1 MSDEF
6 DKAARHRALTAL
18 DATLLVE
25 AAAGTGKTAIMAGR
39 VTMLLASGVAPRN
52 IAAITF
58 TEFAASELAARV
70 QSYVANLLSG
80 QTPKSMRIAL
90 PDGLNATQRQNLI
103 AASAHIDELTASTVH
118 AFCQFLIRDY
128 AVEAEIDP
136 GAQILDRVQMDAAIA
151 TVFDRWVKRRLG
163 GSRGADDPVAALSR
177 TDPLGMVER
186 LRELAEFRL
195 KNRNA
200 HPPAQIATE
209 RPDQV
214 FKATVDTF
222 RAWFDTQPKQWHAK
236 RLVENLEELANF
248 YEDAFAEPPSF
259 EQLWRMN
266 APPRV
271 PSMNQDVIE
280 LRRPDFKENW
290 DKATANGKGADFS
303 ELLGHFDAAD
313 RAYRAILGVVS
324 RALGVALSRELDEFV
339 EEYTRFKRNAA
350 LLDFQDLL
358 DHAVA
363 LVRTSDDARRD
374 IAKRYTY
381 VLVDEFQD
389 TDPVQAEILFSIA
402 ADTPASYWLNNSLRP
417 GALFMV
423 GDPKQAIYR
432 FRGADISA
440 YERIR
445 ETISAATQD
454 SIVRITANFRS
465 RPGILS
471 FVNACFE
478 EPLQRDGQPGYVALT
493 PTRPEAG
500 RPCVVK
506 LPLGLG
512 PRAYALPT
520 RNAEAKAVAEFCA
533 KTIGVLQIPDEDGDL
548 RPVRAGDIALLA
560 PQHTSLWIYEN
571 ALAAEGL
578 PFASQAGKGL
588 FRRQE
593 AQDLVA
599 LTRALA
605 DHRDT
610 LAFGALMRGPLVGL
624 TQNEIL
630 DITASLPLDSFGT
643 PSNYT
648 IRTAPAQIAHA
659 EARRIQTILAELR
672 RRARHTTPTQILNAA
687 IERLEIR
694 PILAARGGERSAR
707 ALANT
712 EAFIELARPYA
723 VKGLKR
729 FAADVSS
736 HWRKAEAFVEGPIDA
751 EGDAI
756 EIVTVHSAKGLQW
769 PVVIPINM
777 VTRVRAIDRFVVAD
791 NTIHWIEGGAAAPEL
806 MQIFRADGEAAARER
821 LRLWYVACTRAEEV
835 LVLPHIIEPD
845 RRTWAHV
852 VALAHETL
860 PELTLDELTPV
871 AAVEEASANTQTAA
885 VFEQEEKSIAAVSR
899 QSTWL
904 RPSDADG
911 DRLVLVEGV
920 VATEDMCA
928 PETPMLVGAGRIRG
942 LILHK
947 LMEEVLTGE
956 SIEEP
961 TALCARAEE
970 LLEQLWAEVEN
981 PTAARPAPQEMAA
994 TVARTLRLPEIAAMR
1009 PSLRPECAVYA
1020 ALDGNRLLGGRG
1032 DAIAVAASGVDAVLD
1047 WKSDYNPNADTVA
1060 EHSAQVRLYMQALN
1074 TERGAV
1080 VYMTTGNVVWV
1091 DATKAD
1097 PGPPRHL

>member
-1 MSDEF
+1 MSDVA
-6 DKAARHRALTAL
+6 DTAARYRALTAL
-18 DATLLVE
+18 YDTLLVE

-39 VTMLLASGVAPRN
+39 VTMLLASGIAPRN

-70 QSYVANLLSG
+70 QSYVAKLLSG
-80 QTPKSMRIAL
+80 ETPKPMRVAL
-90 PDGLNATQRQNLI
+90 PDGLNADQRQNLE
-103 AASAHIDELTASTVH
+103 AAAARIDELTASTIH

-128 AVEAEIDP
+128 AVEAAIDP

-151 TVFDRWVKRRLG
+151 TVFDRWVKRRLS
-163 GSRGADDPVAALSR
+163 GSHGAEDPVAALSR
-177 TDPLGMVER
+177 TDPLGMVDR

-195 KNRNA
+195 KNRSA
-200 HPPAQIATE
+200 STRALVATG
-209 RPDQV
+209 RPDQA
-214 FKATVDTF
+214 FKSAVEAF
-222 RAWFDTQPKQWHAK
+222 RAWFDTQPNQWHAR
-236 RLVENLEELANF
+236 RLVENLEELATF
-248 YEDAFAEPPSF
+248 YDEAFAEPPSF
-259 EQLWRMN
+259 EQFWRMN

-271 PSMNQDVIE
+271 PSMDQDVIE
-280 LRRPDFKENW
+280 LRRPDFQDKW
-290 DKATANGKGADFS
+290 DKAAGNGKGAAFS
-303 ELLGHFDAAD
+303 ELVAHFDAAD
-313 RAYRAILGVVS
+313 RSYRAILGVVS
-324 RALGVALSRELDEFV
+324 RALAVALSRELDDFV

-358 DHAVA
+358 DRALA
-363 LVRTSDDARRD
+363 LVRSSDDARHD
-374 IAKRYTY
+374 IAVRYSH

-389 TDPVQAEILFSIA
+389 TDPIQAEILFSIA
-402 ADTPASYWLNNSLRP
+402 ADTPAEHWLDNRLRP

-432 FRGADISA
+432 FRGADINA

-445 ETISAATQD
+445 ETISAATPNA
-454 SIVRITANFRS
+454 IVRITANFRS
-465 RPGILS
+465 RPDILS

-478 EPLQRDGQPGYVALT
+478 APLKRDGQPGYVALT
-493 PTRPEAG
+493 PTLPAVD

-506 LPLGLG
+506 LPLGLA
-512 PRAYALPT
+512 PKAYALPV

-533 KTIGVLQIPDEDGDL
+533 KIIGVLRIRDESGAL

-560 PQHTSLWIYEN
+560 PQYTSLWIYEN

-610 LAFGALMRGPLVGL
+610 LAFGALLRGPLVGL

-630 DITASLPLDSFGT
+630 DIAASLPADASGA

-648 IRTAPAQIAHA
+648 IRTDPSHIAHP
-659 EARRIQTILAELR
+659 EARRVQRLLSELR
-672 RRARHTTPTQILNAA
+672 RRARHTTPMHILIEA

-707 ALANT
+707 ALANA
-712 EAFIELARPYA
+712 EAFVELARPYA

-729 FAADVSS
+729 FAADVSH
-736 HWRKAEAFVEGPIDA
+736 HWRHADAFVEGPIDA

-806 MQIFRADGEAAARER
+806 MQIFRSDAEAAARER
-821 LRLWYVACTRAEEV
+821 LRLWYVACTRAEEL
-835 LVLPHIIEPD
+835 LVLPHIVEPD
-845 RRTWAHV
+845 RRTWANV

-860 PELTLDELTPV
+860 PELTIDDRAPV
-871 AAVEEASANTQTAA
+871 AAAEEEIANGQTAH
-885 VFEQEEKSIAAVSR
+885 VFEQEARRIADASR
-899 QSTWL
+899 PPTWL
-904 RPSDADG
+904 RPSDADA
-911 DRLVLVEGV
+911 DRVSSTEGAVAAEGV
-920 VATEDMCA
+920 DPPEA
-928 PETPMLVGAGRIRG
+928 PIPVGVGRVRG

-947 LMEEVLTGE
+947 LIEEVLTGE
-956 SIEEP
+956 VDEEP
-961 TALCARAEE
+961 KALSARAGE
-970 LLEQLWAEVEN
+970 LLAQLLAEVED
-981 PTAARPAPQEMAA
+981 PKGASPDPSELTS
-994 TVARTLRLPEIAAMR
+994 TIVKTLHLPEIAAMR
-1009 PSLRPECAVYA
+1009 SALRAECALYA
-1020 ALDGNRLLGGRG
+1020 ATDETTLLAGRG
-1032 DAIAVAASGVDAVLD
+1032 DAVALGANGVEAVLD
-1047 WKSDYNPNADTVA
+1047 WKSDFNPSPETVA
-1060 EHSAQVRLYMQALN
+1060 DHTAQVRLYMRALN
-1074 TERGAV
+1074 TERGAL
-1080 VYMTTGNVVWV
+1080 VYMTTGKIVWV
-1091 DATKAD
+1091 DAKTN
-1097 PGPPRHL
+1097 